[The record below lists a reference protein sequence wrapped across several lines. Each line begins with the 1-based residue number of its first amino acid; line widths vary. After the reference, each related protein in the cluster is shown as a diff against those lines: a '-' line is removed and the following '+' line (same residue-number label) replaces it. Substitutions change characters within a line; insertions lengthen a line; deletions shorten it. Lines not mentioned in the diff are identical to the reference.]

1 MISVGDAR
9 ALKLWMACFGAYSA
23 MTPADIEIMEKE
35 AAESAEREL
44 LRASAVDS
52 SDEDEEEEEEDD
64 EDEDEEEEE
73 EEEEE
78 QPMAPPPLPPLR
90 LSLHSPRTSP
100 SPTGSAESEDG
111 EGMTVF
117 IVRSPLAPVR
127 TTRNHSLAL
136 CALRDYC

>member
-1 MISVGDAR
+1 MRG
-9 ALKLWMACFGAYSA
+9 
-23 MTPADIEIMEKE
+23 
-35 AAESAEREL
+35 
-44 LRASAVDS
+44 LRDTASAPDLRNLGKNS
-52 SDEDEEEEEEDD
+52 GGEEEEEE
-64 EDEDEEEEE
+64 EEEEG

-127 TTRNHSLAL
+127 ITRNHSLAL
-136 CALRDYC
+136 CALWAYC